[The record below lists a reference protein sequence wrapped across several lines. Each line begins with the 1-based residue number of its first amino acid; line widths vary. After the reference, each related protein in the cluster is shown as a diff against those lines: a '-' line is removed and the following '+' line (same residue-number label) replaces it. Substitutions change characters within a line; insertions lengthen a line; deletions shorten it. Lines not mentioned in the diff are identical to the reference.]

1 LILTETFKI
10 TVVEAVD
17 IKVEISMPIAVIVL
31 NQQGVNIARQIK
43 DVFPDVVTYGL
54 ADRVEL
60 SDVDL
65 IYNSF
70 GETIRSLFCSGFT
83 IVAVCASGIVIRS
96 IAELLNDKWQE
107 PPVLAIAEDGSAVVP
122 LLGGLQGA
130 NAIAREIAAIF
141 NTEAAVTTSGDI
153 RFRTALLAPP
163 SGYILANPEHAKTF
177 LSNLLSGQTVKL
189 EGHAPWLMQSKLP
202 FADDAELTI
211 QVTETGGTPNDRTL
225 VYHLPQLE
233 AASSKSSDKSSGKLF
248 VIGTGPGADQWMS
261 LEVRQVLKQSTD
273 WVGYTTYLNLVEP
286 LRIDQIRHDSENRV
300 ELDRARQALDLAAAG
315 RSVVVVS
322 SGDPG
327 IFAMA
332 AAVFEAIDT
341 DDKPEWRSIELQIC
355 PGISAMQAAAAR
367 IGAPLGHDFCA
378 ISLSDILKPWSVIEQ
393 RLTAAAQGDFV
404 MAFYNPIS
412 TQRRWQL
419 DRTKELLL
427 QFRSGATPVILA
439 RSVGRSGESIQVTT
453 LEQLNPEDADM
464 RTLIIVGSSQ
474 TRVLAR
480 EGHALPWVYTPRC
493 YPVE

>member
-1 LILTETFKI
+1 
-10 TVVEAVD
+10 
-17 IKVEISMPIAVIVL
+17 MPIAILVL
-31 NQQGVNIARQIK
+31 SQQGVSVARQIK
-43 DVFPDVVTYGL
+43 NTLPDVVTYGL

-65 IYNSF
+65 VYHNF

-83 IVAVCASGIVIRS
+83 IGAVCASGIIIRS

-107 PPVLAIAEDGSAVVP
+107 PPVIAIAEDGSAVVP

-130 NAIAREIAAIF
+130 NAIARDIAAIF

-163 SGYILANPEHAKTF
+163 TGYRLVNPEHAKTF
-177 LSNLLSGQTVKL
+177 LSNLLAGQTVKL

-211 QVTETGGTPNDRTL
+211 QITQTQGTPNDRTL
-225 VYHLPQLE
+225 VYHSPQLN
-233 AASSKSSDKSSGKLF
+233 ASDPSSGKLF
-248 VIGTGPGADQWMS
+248 VIGTGPGDLRWMS
-261 LEVRQVLKQSTD
+261 PEVRQVLQQSTD

-286 LRIDQIRHDSENRV
+286 LRTDQIRHDSDNRV
-300 ELDRARQALDLAAAG
+300 ELDRSRQALDLAASG
-315 RSVVVVS
+315 RSVVIVS

-332 AAVFEAIDT
+332 AAVFEAIET
-341 DDKPEWRSIELQIC
+341 DNKPEWRSIELQIC

-367 IGAPLGHDFCA
+367 IGAPLGHDFCV
-378 ISLSDILKPWSVIEQ
+378 ISLSDILKPWSMIEQ
-393 RLTAAAQGDFV
+393 RLTAAASGDFV

-419 DRTKELLL
+419 DRTRELLL
-427 QFRSGATPVILA
+427 QFRSVSTPVILA
-439 RSVGRSGESIQVTT
+439 RSVGRSGEFIQVTT
-453 LEQLNPEDADM
+453 LADLKSEDADM

-474 TRVLAR
+474 TRVLER
-480 EGHALPWVYTPRC
+480 ERHALPWIYTPRR
-493 YPVE
+493 YQADINTNGPS

>member
-1 LILTETFKI
+1 
-10 TVVEAVD
+10 
-17 IKVEISMPIAVIVL
+17 MPIAIIVL
-31 NQQGVNIARQIK
+31 SQQGVSIAHQIK
-43 DVFPDVVTYGL
+43 QSLPDVVTYGL

-65 IYNSF
+65 IYHNF

-83 IVAVCASGIVIRS
+83 IGAVCASGIIIRS

-130 NAIAREIAAIF
+130 NAIARDIAAIF

-163 SGYILANPEHAKTF
+163 EGYRLVNPEHAKTF
-177 LSNLLSGQTVKL
+177 LSNLLAGQTVKL
-189 EGHAPWLMQSKLP
+189 EGHAPWLAQSKLP

-211 QVTETGGTPNDRTL
+211 QITEAEGTPSDRTL
-225 VYHLPQLE
+225 VYQTPQL
-233 AASSKSSDKSSGKLF
+233 DISSGKLF
-248 VIGTGPGADQWMS
+248 VIGTGPGDERWMS
-261 LEVRQVLKQSTD
+261 PEVRQVLQQSTD

-286 LRIDQIRHDSENRV
+286 LRTHQVRHDSDNRV
-300 ELDRARQALDLAAAG
+300 ELDRARQALDLAASG

-332 AAVFEAIDT
+332 AAVFEAIET
-341 DDKPEWRSIELQIC
+341 DDKPEWRSIALQIC

-367 IGAPLGHDFCA
+367 IGAPLGHDFCV

-419 DRTKELLL
+419 DRTRELLL

-439 RSVGRSGESIQVTT
+439 RNVGRSGEWIQVTT
-453 LEQLNPEDADM
+453 LENLNPEDADM
-464 RTLIIVGSSQ
+464 RSLIIVGSSQ
-474 TRVLAR
+474 TRILTR
-480 EGHALPWVYTPRC
+480 EHQALPWVYTPRR
-493 YPVE
+493 YQVEEN

>member
-1 LILTETFKI
+1 
-10 TVVEAVD
+10 
-17 IKVEISMPIAVIVL
+17 MPIAILVL
-31 NQQGVNIARQIK
+31 SQQGVHIARQIK
-43 DVFPDVVTYGL
+43 DSLPDVVTYGL

-65 IYNSF
+65 IYHNF

-83 IVAVCASGIVIRS
+83 IGAVCASGIIIRS

-130 NAIAREIAAIF
+130 NAIAREIAALF

-163 SGYILANPEHAKTF
+163 AGYSLVNPEHAKTF
-177 LSNLLSGQTVKL
+177 LSNLLAGQTVKL

-211 QVTETGGTPNDRTL
+211 QITETQGTPNDRTL
-225 VYHLPQLE
+225 VYQTPQGE
-233 AASSKSSDKSSGKLF
+233 PVGQSSGKLF
-248 VIGTGPGADQWMS
+248 VIGTGPGADRWMS
-261 LEVRQVLKQSTD
+261 PEVRQVLQQSTD

-286 LRIDQIRHDSENRV
+286 LRTDQIRHDSDNRV
-300 ELDRARQALDLAAAG
+300 ELDRARQALDLAASG

-332 AAVFEAIDT
+332 SAVFEAIET
-341 DDKPEWRSIELQIC
+341 DDNPEWRSIELQIC

-367 IGAPLGHDFCA
+367 IGAPLGHDFCV

-419 DRTKELLL
+419 DRTRELLL
-427 QFRSGATPVILA
+427 QFRSGSTPVILA
-439 RSVGRSGESIQVTT
+439 RSVGRSGELIQVTT
-453 LEQLNPEDADM
+453 LENLNSEDADM

-480 EGHALPWVYTPRC
+480 EHQALPWVYTPRR
-493 YPVE
+493 YQVEEIE

>member
-1 LILTETFKI
+1 
-10 TVVEAVD
+10 
-17 IKVEISMPIAVIVL
+17 MPIAVIVL
-31 NQQGVNIARQIK
+31 NQQGVQIARQIK
-43 DVFPDVVTYGL
+43 DSIPDVVTYGL

-60 SDVDL
+60 GDVDL

-83 IVAVCASGIVIRS
+83 IIAVCASGIVIRS

-130 NAIAREIAAIF
+130 NTIARDIAAIF
-141 NTEAAVTTSGDI
+141 KTEAAVTTSGDI

-177 LSNLLSGQTVKL
+177 LSNLLAGQTVKL

-202 FADDAELTI
+202 FAPDAELTI
-211 QVTETGGTPNDRTL
+211 QITETDGTPNDRTL
-225 VYHLPQLE
+225 VYHPPQLGTL
-233 AASSKSSDKSSGKLF
+233 GKLF
-248 VIGTGPGADQWMS
+248 VIGTGPGADRWMS
-261 LEVRQVLKQSTD
+261 PEVRQVLKQSTD

-286 LRIDQIRHDSENRV
+286 LRTDQIRHDSDNRV
-300 ELDRARQALDLAAAG
+300 ELDRARQALNLAASG

-332 AAVFEAIDT
+332 AAVFEAIDA
-341 DDKPEWRSIELQIC
+341 DDKPEWRSIDLQIC

-427 QFRSGATPVILA
+427 QFRSANTPVILA
-439 RSVGRSGESIQVTT
+439 RNVGRSGELIQVTT
-453 LEQLNPEDADM
+453 LANLNPEDADM

-480 EGHALPWVYTPRC
+480 EGHALPWVYTPRR
-493 YPVE
+493 YHGE

>member
-1 LILTETFKI
+1 
-10 TVVEAVD
+10 
-17 IKVEISMPIAVIVL
+17 MPIAVIVL
-31 NQQGVNIARQIK
+31 NQQGVTIARQIK
-43 DVFPDVVTYGL
+43 ETLPDVVTYGL
-54 ADRVEL
+54 ADRVDL

-96 IAELLNDKWQE
+96 VAELLNDKWQE

-130 NAIAREIAAIF
+130 NAIARDIAAIF

-225 VYHLPQLE
+225 VYHSPQLE
-233 AASSKSSDKSSGKLF
+233 ALGQSSGKLF

-261 LEVRQVLKQSTD
+261 PEVRQVLKQSSD

-286 LRIDQIRHDSENRV
+286 LRTDQIRHDSDNRV
-300 ELDRARQALDLAAAG
+300 ELDRARQALDLAASG
-315 RSVVVVS
+315 RSVVLVS

-341 DDKPEWRSIELQIC
+341 DDRPEWRSIELQIC

-427 QFRSGATPVILA
+427 QFRSASTPVILA
-439 RSVGRSGESIQVTT
+439 RSVGRSGEFIQVTT
-453 LEQLNPEDADM
+453 LGELNAEDADM
-464 RTLIIVGSSQ
+464 RTVIIIGSSQ
-474 TRVLAR
+474 TRTLTR
-480 EGHALPWVYTPRC
+480 DGHPLPWVYTPRR
-493 YPVE
+493 YASP